1 MKAADTVWVAAALL
15 QRERG
20 PDADMSVAE
29 IVDRAAELNGVARST
44 LQTMASQHLVATA
57 RPSPDRYRMLTAVG
71 RGRRRLYREGDP
83 YDVAR
88 TAGPTHPDASSLDD
102 EFRDLVGWYEDAF
115 REATPAVNRLDA
127 MEDLIRY
134 ARESGVWRG
143 VAADQYVAE
152 LRAGWE

>member
-20 PDADMSVAE
+20 RDADMSVAE
-29 IVDRAAELNGVARST
+29 IVDRAAELNGASRST

-57 RPSPDRYRMLTAVG
+57 RPSPDKYRMLTAVG
-71 RGRRRLYREGDP
+71 RGRRRLYRPGDP
-83 YDVAR
+83 VDPGR
-88 TAGPTHPDASSLDD
+88 LDSPTHPEIGSLPAGYRELVDWYRSELAPGLD
-102 EFRDLVGWYEDAF
+102 EDPMEELV
-115 REATPAVNRLDA
+115 
-127 MEDLIRY
+127 RY

-143 VAADQYVAE
+143 IDADQFVAE

>member
-29 IVDRAAELNGVARST
+29 IVEKASQLNGVSRAT

-57 RPSPDRYRMLTAVG
+57 KPSPDRYRMLTAVG
-71 RGRRRLYREGDP
+71 RGRRRLYRSGDP

-88 TAGPTHPDASSLDD
+88 ASGPTHPDAESLED
-102 EFRDLVGWYEDAF
+102 EFQDLVGWYEGAF
-115 REATPAVNRLDA
+115 TDGAAPVDRWAA
-127 MEDLIRY
+127 MEALVAY
-134 ARESGVWRG
+134 ARASGIWKG
-143 VAADQYVAE
+143 VDADEYVAE
-152 LRAGWE
+152 LRSGWD